1 MKKIKITLIMG
12 LMLAALM
19 SVAACT
25 ENNQAESQMNDTMF
39 DYESLGVNQYVYNSE
54 FELGK
59 DLKNAI
65 AELACCYDEFDEN
78 VVHDETWKKIFLTR
92 FIQNSRYS
100 FDYLDKQAE
109 KGNGFITR
117 EQVEY
122 IQYSL
127 TNEKID
133 FSDCVE
139 KEVDTQDATSG
150 MNFGNIIN
158 YEYES
163 HDEEIVLSADMQLQ
177 SDGTNNVKEKKAT
190 VYLIKNPYSCFD
202 GYSIKQL
209 VSEDVTENIKGDGE
223 EHTFYASDTGAEEEN
238 VFALEFL
245 YAEDNLQY
253 GHFVY
258 VDLSENKKLAE
269 YIRNNSGSDFKVTYI
284 LNDTQDDVI
293 ERVTPTE
300 IVVHTETTDNTE
312 KHIQDFEKLSEM
324 IGTYHYTSDYGT
336 GRLMIE
342 ETEDGI
348 DLSDYESE
356 DIYRFLA
363 NETNIKNEEEN
374 KVYLEYPAQVY
385 EDDTVIFEY
394 YILEKASDGIDVYYS
409 PSSFD
414 EAELLYHAVR
424 EN

>member
-1 MKKIKITLIMG
+1 MKNCKMVFTIG
-12 LMLAALM
+12 LVFAVMMLAA
-19 SVAACT
+19 ACT
-25 ENNQAESQMNDTMF
+25 DSNKSDDSIF
-39 DYESLGVNQYVYNSE
+39 DYEKLDVDEYVYPSD
-54 FELGK
+54 FELGD
-59 DLKNAI
+59 DLRGAI
-65 AELACCYDEFDEN
+65 TELACCYHDFDET
-78 VVHDETWKKIFLTR
+78 VIDGEDWKNIFLAR

-100 FDYLDKQAE
+100 FQYMDEQETKN
-109 KGNGFITR
+109 NGFISQ

-127 TNEKID
+127 TGKKLDFSDYMDEKID
-133 FSDCVE
+133 VQ
-139 KEVDTQDATSG
+139 DTTSG
-150 MNFGNIIN
+150 MNFGNITD
-158 YEYES
+158 YEYEI
-163 HDEEIVLSADMQLQ
+163 HNGEIVLSADMQLQ
-177 SDGTNNVKEKKAT
+177 SDGTNNKKKEKLT

-202 GYSIKQL
+202 GYSIRKL
-209 VSEDVTENIKGDGE
+209 ISEDVTENIKADGK
-223 EHTFYASDTGAEEEN
+223 EHVFYAADAGVEEDN

-300 IVVHTETTDNTE
+300 IAVHTETTDNTE

-342 ETEDGI
+342 ATENGI

-356 DIYRFLA
+356 DTYRFLA
-363 NETNIKNEEEN
+363 NETNVKNEEEN

-414 EAELLYHAVR
+414 EAEFLYHAVR

>member
-1 MKKIKITLIMG
+1 MKKIKITLIIG

-54 FELGK
+54 FELGE

-78 VVHDETWKKIFLTR
+78 VVNDETWKNIFLTR

-109 KGNGFITR
+109 KGKGFITR

-133 FSDCVE
+133 FLDCVE

-177 SDGTNNVKEKKAT
+177 SDGTNNVKEKKVT

-284 LNDTQDDVI
+284 LNDAQDDVI
-293 ERVTPTE
+293 EGVTPTE

-342 ETEDGI
+342 ATEDGI
-348 DLSDYESE
+348 DISDYESE
-356 DIYRFLA
+356 DTYRFLA
-363 NETNIKNEEEN
+363 NETNVKNEEEN

-414 EAELLYHAVR
+414 EAEFLYHAVR
-424 EN
+424 DN

>member
-1 MKKIKITLIMG
+1 M
-12 LMLAALM
+12 
-19 SVAACT
+19 
-25 ENNQAESQMNDTMF
+25 
-39 DYESLGVNQYVYNSE
+39 
-54 FELGK
+54 
-59 DLKNAI
+59 
-65 AELACCYDEFDEN
+65 
-78 VVHDETWKKIFLTR
+78 
-92 FIQNSRYS
+92 
-100 FDYLDKQAE
+100 
-109 KGNGFITR
+109 
-117 EQVEY
+117 
-122 IQYSL
+122 
-127 TNEKID
+127 
-133 FSDCVE
+133 
-139 KEVDTQDATSG
+139 
-150 MNFGNIIN
+150 
-158 YEYES
+158 
-163 HDEEIVLSADMQLQ
+163 
-177 SDGTNNVKEKKAT
+177 
-190 VYLIKNPYSCFD
+190 
-202 GYSIKQL
+202 
-209 VSEDVTENIKGDGE
+209 TENIKADGKEHVFYVADAGVE
-223 EHTFYASDTGAEEEN
+223 EDN

-258 VDLSENKKLAE
+258 VDLSENKKMAE

-394 YILEKASDGIDVYYS
+394 YILEKSSDGIDVYYS

-414 EAELLYHAVR
+414 EAEFLYHAVR

>member
-39 DYESLGVNQYVYNSE
+39 DYESLGANQYVYNSE
-54 FELGK
+54 FELGE
-59 DLKNAI
+59 DLKNVI

-78 VVHDETWKKIFLTR
+78 VVNDETWKNIFLTR

-163 HDEEIVLSADMQLQ
+163 HDEKIVLSADMQLQ
-177 SDGTNNVKEKKAT
+177 SDGTNNVKEKKVT
-190 VYLIKNPYSCFD
+190 VYLIRNPYSCFD

-245 YAEDNLQY
+245 YAEDDLQY

-342 ETEDGI
+342 ATEDGI
-348 DLSDYESE
+348 DISDYESE
-356 DIYRFLA
+356 DTYRFLA
-363 NETNIKNEEEN
+363 NETNVKNEEEN